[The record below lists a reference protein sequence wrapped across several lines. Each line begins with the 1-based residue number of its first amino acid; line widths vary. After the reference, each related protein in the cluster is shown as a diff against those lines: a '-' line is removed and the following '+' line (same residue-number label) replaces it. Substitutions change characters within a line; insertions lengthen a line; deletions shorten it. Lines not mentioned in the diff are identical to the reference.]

1 MKYCIFIFVF
11 IFHIYPSW
19 AREPL
24 LTDVVDKDIN
34 ITASFDGA
42 KIVIYGAIDT
52 KLHKDSIL
60 IINVL
65 GPSSHLKIRKKEK
78 FWGAW
83 LAGNNEM
90 VFEDAPGYFASA
102 SNICLLYTSPSPRD

>member
-1 MKYCIFIFVF
+1 MKYCILIFVL

-24 LTDVVDKDIN
+24 LTDVLNKDIN

-60 IINVL
+60 LLIISIILLSFLISIEDVGLNRIIKYNKYNNALIV
-65 GPSSHLKIRKKEK
+65 KI
-78 FWGAW
+78 FGISFNT
-83 LAGNNEM
+83 LISIDCIN
-90 VFEDAPGYFASA
+90 F
-102 SNICLLYTSPSPRD
+102 

>member
-24 LTDVVDKDIN
+24 LADIVDKDIN

-42 KIVIYGAIDT
+42 
-52 KLHKDSIL
+52 
-60 IINVL
+60 
-65 GPSSHLKIRKKEK
+65 
-78 FWGAW
+78 
-83 LAGNNEM
+83 
-90 VFEDAPGYFASA
+90 
-102 SNICLLYTSPSPRD
+102 

>member
-24 LTDVVDKDIN
+24 LADIVDKDIN

-65 GPSSHLKIRKKEK
+65 GPSSNLKIRKKEM

-83 LAGNNEM
+83 LAGINL
-90 VFEDAPGYFASA
+90 SL
-102 SNICLLYTSPSPRD
+102 IHI

>member
-24 LTDVVDKDIN
+24 LADIVDKDIN

-65 GPSSHLKIRKKEK
+65 GPSSHLKLERKKNFGEHGWPAIMK
-78 FWGAW
+78 WYLRMHQDILQA
-83 LAGNNEM
+83 L
-90 VFEDAPGYFASA
+90 V
-102 SNICLLYTSPSPRD
+102 ILIT